1 MILRDSLRQAA
12 QVLAVAGVGS
22 PLYDARL
29 IAADLLGCAVT
40 SLIFHEDEETPEGFE
55 ERVARRARREPL
67 QYILGTAPFGPL
79 EIEVGPGVFI
89 PRPETEALA
98 QWAVDTLTASP
109 TVGGSSGGSAGSGPD
124 GNTQPQADNAQVVDL
139 CTGSGAI
146 AAFIAQ
152 ALPSAAITVVEL
164 SDDAARY
171 ARTNLPETVTL
182 VVGDA
187 TSPQTLEELN
197 GTVDLIT
204 CNPPYVPTTTVVP
217 PEVNADPALA
227 VFAGSDGMSLIPALI
242 ERSARLLKPG
252 GWVGI
257 EHDDSTGEAVTQCCE
272 SHGAFSDV
280 AQLKDLTGVNR
291 FVIARRR

>member
-1 MILRDSLRQAA
+1 MILRDSLRQAE
-12 QVLAVAGVGS
+12 QVLAAAGVGS

-29 IAADLLGCAVT
+29 IAADLLDCAVT
-40 SLIFHEDEETPEGFE
+40 SLIFHDDEQTPEGFD
-55 ERVARRARREPL
+55 ERVARRAKREPL

-98 QWAVDTLTASP
+98 QWAVDTLAASP
-109 TVGGSSGGSAGSGPD
+109 TVGGSAGSGAD

-152 ALPSAAITVVEL
+152 ALPSAAITAVEL

-257 EHDDSTGEAVTQCCE
+257 EHDDSTGKAVTQCCE

>member
-12 QVLAVAGVGS
+12 QVLAAAGVGS

-55 ERVARRARREPL
+55 ERLARRAKREPL
-67 QYILGTAPFGPL
+67 QYILGTAPFGSL

-98 QWAVDTLTASP
+98 QWAVDTLTTSP
-109 TVGGSSGGSAGSGPD
+109 TVGSSAGSGAD
-124 GNTQPQADNAQVVDL
+124 GNAQPQPDNAQVVDL

-152 ALPSAAITVVEL
+152 ALPSAAITAVEL

-257 EHDDSTGEAVTQCCE
+257 EHDDSTGKAVTQCCE

-291 FVIARRR
+291 FVIARRRSV